1 MLGGR
6 STNFI
11 IALQNRLSYA
21 SQRRIKALLPGA
33 KPHGAGATAFWQN
46 ELPLKKPTNSSA
58 SSRPPGRPEKA
69 QGEAR
74 SHRGLHLPARTRARE
89 DARRDR
95 LDLVLIGVEKCR
107 PLGSD

>member
-33 KPHGAGATAFWQN
+33 KPHGAAAPAFWQN
-46 ELPLKKPTNSSA
+46 EIPLKKQTNSIT
-58 SSRPPGRPEKA
+58 SSHPPGRPKKA

-74 SHRGLHLPARTRARE
+74 SYRRLRLPAPPAPGRE
-89 DARRDR
+89 PAKVRDAIDR
-95 LDLVLIGVEKCR
+95 I
-107 PLGSD
+107 